1 MLICIWGIGFARAS
15 SSGFC
20 ETLAWISAGGAVGDD
35 DGAGGS
41 VGAELSAS

>member
-1 MLICIWGIGFARAS
+1 MLGVGFARAS

-20 ETLAWISAGGAVGDD
+20 QTLAWIPAGGAVGDD

-41 VGAELSAS
+41 GRAELSAS